1 MRVRLKIPRVDFR
14 EISVLL
20 TNTQNPI
27 QVEDNIQPPTNRSGR
42 GWEYFLY
49 FISTH
54 SCYLLRT
61 MDRLLQSILQRDF
74 GSEELVTGYAITTY
88 EPRIISSTGI
98 TYTSKKNGSYTLVC
112 DGLASS

>member
-1 MRVRLKIPRVDFR
+1 MRVQLRIPRVDFW
-14 EISVLL
+14 EISILL

-27 QVEDNIQPPTNRSGR
+27 QVEDNIQPPTDRSGR

-61 MDRLLQSILQRDF
+61 MDKLLQSILQRDF
-74 GSEELVTGYAITTY
+74 GSEELVTVQAITAY
-88 EPRIISSTGI
+88 KRRS
-98 TYTSKKNGSYTLVC
+98 
-112 DGLASS
+112 

>member
-1 MRVRLKIPRVDFR
+1 MRVRLRIPRVDFWD
-14 EISVLL
+14 ISIPL

-27 QVEDNIQPPTNRSGR
+27 QVEDNIQPSTDRSGR

-54 SCYLLRT
+54 FCYLLRT
-61 MDRLLQSILQRDF
+61 MDRLLQRILQRDF
-74 GSEELVTGYAITTY
+74 GSEELVTGHAITAY

-98 TYTSKKNGSYTLVC
+98 TYTSKKNGSYTSVC
-112 DGLASS
+112 DGSASS